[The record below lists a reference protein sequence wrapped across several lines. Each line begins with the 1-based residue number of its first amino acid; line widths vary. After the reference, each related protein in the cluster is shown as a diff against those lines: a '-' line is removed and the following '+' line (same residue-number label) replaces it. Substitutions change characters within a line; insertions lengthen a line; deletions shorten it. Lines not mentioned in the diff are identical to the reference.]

1 MSDCS
6 AYFQCS
12 DVTPSTPAAH
22 PGFKLF
28 TNCRRSYSVNIKS
41 AYITS
46 FTFFILLL
54 TCDLNKSVFNFWV
67 KLYYSHNMCNG
78 WHLDLW
84 PQMTFEVRVM
94 SVKFISRT
102 TEFNSLEE
110 DIIINILFWGGQL

>member
-1 MSDCS
+1 M
-6 AYFQCS
+6 
-12 DVTPSTPAAH
+12 
-22 PGFKLF
+22 
-28 TNCRRSYSVNIKS
+28 
-41 AYITS
+41 
-46 FTFFILLL
+46 L

-110 DIIINILFWGGQL
+110 DIIINILFWGVNYSASRFPVTLQITIREDFLRKNIVAVSFFQNGAIHPYS